1 MPAPVLFRCVK
12 EHGEFPVAAALID
25 AGLAALVARMAR
37 LLKTAIDFV
46 AELDSLSDVIAFGV
60 APALIVYFWS
70 LSDAHGMGWAAAL
83 FFAVCCALRLARFNS
98 SLGKLPPYAY
108 NYFTGVPA
116 PAGAGLALLPEIGR
130 ASCRERVCQYV

>member
-1 MPAPVLFRCVK
+1 
-12 EHGEFPVAAALID
+12 
-25 AGLAALVARMAR
+25 
-37 LLKTAIDFV
+37 
-46 AELDSLSDVIAFGV
+46 
-60 APALIVYFWS
+60 
-70 LSDAHGMGWAAAL
+70 MGWAAAL

-116 PAGAGLALLPEIGR
+116 PAGAGLALLPVVIGFELRPDILEHPLIAGTWLVLVGLMMVSRVPTYSFKRLKEIGR